1 MLGSTPRVGPTT
13 PPLLALHP
21 LPATHLPPSA
31 SWPDGLNRRRLEGH
45 HAIAPPARP
54 ARPER
59 APAAPAAS
67 NRPRGRSRGSWSSD
81 WSLPCSGARSELRLI
96 LLPNECAR
104 GSQQGNEWASSA
116 RTQPQRSERFTV
128 GSGEA
133 AHLFNWL
140 GARTLKMSP
149 VKRRRAGRL
158 DVQFPP
164 SSSTLDLHAVGPR
177 LTHSHLYGACVPC
190 GPANRRSRARV
201 LGGN

>member
-13 PPLLALHP
+13 PPLMALHP

-67 NRPRGRSRGSWSSD
+67 TRPRGRSRGSWLSD
-81 WSLPCSGARSELRLI
+81 WSLPSSGAMSELRLI
-96 LLPNECAR
+96 FLPNECAR
-104 GSQQGNEWASSA
+104 GLN
-116 RTQPQRSERFTV
+116 
-128 GSGEA
+128 
-133 AHLFNWL
+133 
-140 GARTLKMSP
+140 
-149 VKRRRAGRL
+149 
-158 DVQFPP
+158 
-164 SSSTLDLHAVGPR
+164 SSTLDFHAAGPR

-190 GPANRRSRARV
+190 GPASRRSRARV